1 MSVSATFSTD
11 GFCFCLCGKRLVIVA
26 VVLAVGVGLAVVLL
40 LIVFAVGIG
49 VAVVLLLVVFAVGI
63 LVVGIGVAVVLLLIL
78 AHKRR
83 LLFQVDVVRRPMAS
97 TFVVCPCK
105 KNLKRDFRERL
116 FFFGKNPPVRFYNNN
131 RKRKKIN
138 ISKNMCNPF
147 SSAAGK
153 NKTKRTSLL

>member
-26 VVLAVGVGLAVVLL
+26 VVLAVGVGVAVVLL
-40 LIVFAVGIG
+40 LIVFA
-49 VAVVLLLVVFAVGI
+49 
-63 LVVGIGVAVVLLLIL
+63 VGIGVAVVLLLIL